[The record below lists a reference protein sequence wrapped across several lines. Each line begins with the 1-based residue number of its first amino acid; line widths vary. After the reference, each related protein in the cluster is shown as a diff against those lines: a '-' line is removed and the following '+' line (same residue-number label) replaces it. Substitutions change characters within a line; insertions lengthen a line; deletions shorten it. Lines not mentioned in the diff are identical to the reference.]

1 MAGRKLVSGGTPQ
14 QELGARGGAA
24 ASEEQAPPVYSPC
37 DMSRGTGHARKAP
50 LAVGAKAGREEM
62 EAEEV
67 EVVDAAGDGLLL
79 FVFVFVSVVS
89 LPPTERRR

>member
-24 ASEEQAPPVYSPC
+24 ASEEQAPPVHSPC
-37 DMSRGTGHARKAP
+37 EMSRGTGYARNTP
-50 LAVGAKAGREEM
+50 LVVGAKAGREAM

-67 EVVDAAGDGLLL
+67 EVIDGGGEGLSL
-79 FVFVFVSVVS
+79 FVFVCVSVVS
-89 LPPTERRR
+89 LPPTARRR